1 MWPRYYDPVA
11 GAGRLPAMAYDVT
24 TRRPIGNT
32 ALEVTALGL
41 GGAHLAPRLHH
52 DGAAARPTVGDSD
65 ALIRRAF
72 EHGLRYIDTAPLYGL
87 GESERRFREPVASVP
102 RDELVISTKV
112 GRILDDSPR
121 GWHFD
126 FSRDAVLR
134 SVEGSLERLGLD
146 RIDILYIH
154 DPDDQWERAIG
165 EAFPALADLRAQ
177 GVVSAIGAGMNQWEM
192 ELRFAREGAFDC
204 FLLAG
209 RYTLLEQEAL
219 REFLPYCQAN
229 GISVVIGGPYNSGI
243 LASDLGEGAM
253 YNYRQAPPEMLERAR
268 RIKAVCDRYGAPMKA
283 AALQFVLA
291 HPAVAAAIPG
301 AQNAAEVDEN
311 VAMANVP
318 LPAALWAELRAEG
331 LIGAEAPVPG

>member
-1 MWPRYYDPVA
+1 MP
-11 GAGRLPAMAYDVT
+11 YDVT
-24 TRRPIGNT
+24 ARRPIGKT

-41 GGAHLAPRLHH
+41 GGAHLAPRIHH
-52 DGAAARPTVGDSD
+52 DGAAARPTQEDSA

-72 EHGLRYIDTAPLYGL
+72 ANGLRYVDSAPLYGL
-87 GESERRFREPVASVP
+87 GESERRFREPLAGLP
-102 RDELVISTKV
+102 RDEVVISTKV

-134 SVEGSLERLGLD
+134 SIEGSLQRLGVD

-154 DPDDQWERAIG
+154 DPDDHWEQAIS
-165 EAFPALADLRAQ
+165 EAFPALADLRSQ
-177 GVVSAIGAGMNQWEM
+177 GVVGAIGAGMNQWEM
-192 ELRFAREGAFDC
+192 ELRFAREGAFDV

-209 RYTLLEQEAL
+209 RYTLLEQESL

-243 LASDLGEGAM
+243 LASDLTERAT
-253 YNYRQAPPEMLERAR
+253 YNYRAAPPEVLERAR
-268 RIKAVCDRYGAPMKA
+268 RLKAVCDRHHVPLKA

-301 AQNAAEVDEN
+301 AQNPAEVDEN
-311 VAMANVP
+311 VAMATLP
-318 LPAALWAELRAEG
+318 LPPALWADLRAEH
-331 LIGAEAPVPG
+331 LIEPSAPVPS